1 MTLTSSDQIIQ
12 FTAWLIA
19 MIELVLSTYILII
32 NTSQAANRNSSILLL
47 IASISSFAIGRMVS
61 AQDAS
66 QSLLST
72 LVLAMFLPSMPLLF
86 FMAIIAILKPEWERS
101 RLRWIGRLVYLLVL
115 LPVAVAVTDYSAR
128 TAYWYTGIP
137 ADYSG
142 GYLSLSQYASG
153 SYAGIG
159 HVFPFKIIPVLC
171 LLFLGSIAL
180 FDRRAST
187 NTRRLAW
194 FLLIAQAGVL
204 VISQLVSSVLL
215 PAAVAL
221 SVISIL
227 ALSSGLAAMQQ
238 MISERRAQEG
248 SLQAR
253 LTALILVVTVPF
265 LLAISSFITWRTR
278 AWSDESL
285 LLEIIITLGICM
297 FLLLALSWYTIRQA
311 LQPIRELTNI
321 ASAIATGDLTRVAV
335 VQSTDETGALAH
347 AFNSMTTQLRESIT
361 NLERRVAERTRDL
374 ERRAVQLQVAAE
386 VANQV
391 AAIRDPVLLMDH
403 VVRLISEKFNFYHSG
418 IYLVDDTRNYAVL
431 RAASSE
437 GGKRML
443 ERGHKLA
450 VGQVGIVGHVAGQG
464 EPRIALDVGNDA
476 VYFDNPDLP
485 QTRSELALPLKARE
499 EIIGVLDVQSTKA
512 SAFTE
517 EDIEILQILS
527 DQIAVAIENARL
539 LSRSEEIIQEL
550 NSVYQTQV
558 NQSWK
563 SRLEPHPV
571 AYAYRNGRVYKEPR
585 PNPPGEQEGA
595 EPNLLRLPVTLRN
608 QPLGWITLRRSS
620 QARAWSQEEIEFASS
635 IVSQLA
641 LALENARLME
651 ENRRR
656 AQQEEMIGNVSA
668 KTQGMLDVESV
679 VKAAL
684 EEIGKSLGLSKV
696 QIILGEQER
705 IN

>member
-1 MTLTSSDQIIQ
+1 
-12 FTAWLIA
+12 
-19 MIELVLSTYILII
+19 
-32 NTSQAANRNSSILLL
+32 
-47 IASISSFAIGRMVS
+47 
-61 AQDAS
+61 
-66 QSLLST
+66 
-72 LVLAMFLPSMPLLF
+72 
-86 FMAIIAILKPEWERS
+86 
-101 RLRWIGRLVYLLVL
+101 
-115 LPVAVAVTDYSAR
+115 
-128 TAYWYTGIP
+128 
-137 ADYSG
+137 
-142 GYLSLSQYASG
+142 
-153 SYAGIG
+153 
-159 HVFPFKIIPVLC
+159 
-171 LLFLGSIAL
+171 
-180 FDRRAST
+180 
-187 NTRRLAW
+187 
-194 FLLIAQAGVL
+194 
-204 VISQLVSSVLL
+204 
-215 PAAVAL
+215 
-221 SVISIL
+221 
-227 ALSSGLAAMQQ
+227 
-238 MISERRAQEG
+238 
-248 SLQAR
+248 
-253 LTALILVVTVPF
+253 
-265 LLAISSFITWRTR
+265 
-278 AWSDESL
+278 
-285 LLEIIITLGICM
+285 
-297 FLLLALSWYTIRQA
+297 
-311 LQPIRELTNI
+311 
-321 ASAIATGDLTRVAV
+321 
-335 VQSTDETGALAH
+335 
-347 AFNSMTTQLRESIT
+347 
-361 NLERRVAERTRDL
+361 
-374 ERRAVQLQVAAE
+374 
-386 VANQV
+386 
-391 AAIRDPVLLMDH
+391 MDH

-450 VGQVGIVGHVAGQG
+450 IGQVGIVGHVAGQG
-464 EPRIALDVGNDA
+464 EPRIALDVGSDA

-539 LSRSEEIIQEL
+539 LSRSEGIIQEL

-608 QPLGWITLRRSS
+608 QPLGWITLRRSP
-620 QARAWSQEEIEFASS
+620 QARAWSQEEVEFASS

-656 AQQEEMIGNVSA
+656 AQQEEMIGSVSA